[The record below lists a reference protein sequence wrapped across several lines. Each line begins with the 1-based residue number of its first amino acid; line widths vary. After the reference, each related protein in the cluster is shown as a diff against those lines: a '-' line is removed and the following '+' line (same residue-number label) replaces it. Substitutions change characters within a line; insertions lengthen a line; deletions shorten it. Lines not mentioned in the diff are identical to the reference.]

1 MPEPTA
7 KQYPGEAITVSYD
20 AKRCIHFAECVK
32 GLPAVFD
39 TSRRPWIQVDE
50 ADADAVAEVVE
61 RCPSGALQYV
71 RADGRVEEPHAVRI
85 EPLPDGPLLVSG
97 KFHLGQFGQGT
108 IEPRAALCRCG
119 RTANQPYCDHECE
132 RSGWSSD

>member
-1 MPEPTA
+1 MPEPTV
-7 KQYPGEAITVSYD
+7 KQYAGEAITVSYD

-39 TSRRPWIQVDE
+39 TSKRPWIQVDE
-50 ADADAVAEVVE
+50 ADADAVAAVVE

-71 RADGRVEEPHAVRI
+71 RADGRAERRGEVAI
-85 EPLPDGPLLVSG
+85 DLLSNGPLVVRG
-97 KFHLGQFGQGT
+97 AFTIDGQPDT
-108 IEPRAALCRCG
+108 RASLCRCG

-132 RSGWSSD
+132 RSGWTSS